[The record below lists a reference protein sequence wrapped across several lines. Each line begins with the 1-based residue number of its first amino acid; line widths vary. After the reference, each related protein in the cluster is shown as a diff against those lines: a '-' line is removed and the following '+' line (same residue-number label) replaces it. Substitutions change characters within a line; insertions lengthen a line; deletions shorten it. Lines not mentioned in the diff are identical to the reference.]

1 MVGSSNAVGRK
12 KRNNLIRRE
21 TSIAETLQNT
31 VDSVERLWNEQIGC
45 GLSSLRTT
53 EEELE
58 TRSTRAV
65 GNTDGTG
72 ELDAGK

>member
-1 MVGSSNAVGRK
+1 MIGSSNAVGREK
-12 KRNNLIRRE
+12 SNDLVRGE

-65 GNTDGTG
+65 RDTNRTSK
-72 ELDAGK
+72 LNAKR

>member
-1 MVGSSNAVGRK
+1 MISGSNAVGREK
-12 KRNNLIRRE
+12 GYDLIRGE

-72 ELDAGK
+72 ELDTGK